1 MRETWHKAAQRAS
14 DRVQENAMK
23 ESRMIFVWNNEV
35 SKEFGGMLLTKRDRK
50 RCRKGYVD
58 RDPERQREKEAD
70 IQTDMHT
77 VTADR

>member
-1 MRETWHKAAQRAS
+1 MAAQRAG

-23 ESRMIFVWNNEV
+23 EPRRIVVWGHEV

-50 RCRKGYVD
+50 RYRKGYVD
-58 RDPERQREKEAD
+58 RDPERQREKETD

-77 VTADR
+77 VTAGRETDKTD